1 MTKEELVGKIA
12 KEADISKAKANTALK
27 ALFEGVTVA
36 LKKGKR
42 VSFVGFGTFTVGR
55 RKARMGRNPQTG
67 ATIKI
72 AASRVPKFRAGKA
85 LKDAVRKS

>member
-1 MTKEELVGKIA
+1 MTKEELVDRIS
-12 KEADISKAKANTALK
+12 KEAEISKVKANQALK
-27 ALFEGVTVA
+27 TFFEGVTGA

-72 AASRVPKFRAGKA
+72 AASRVPKFRAGKS
-85 LKDAVRKS
+85 LKDAVR

>member
-1 MTKEELVGKIA
+1 MTKQELVDKIA
-12 KEADISKAKANTALK
+12 KEADISKTKANTALK

-72 AASRVPKFRAGKA
+72 AASKVPRFRAGKT

>member
-1 MTKEELVGKIA
+1 MTKQELVDRIA
-12 KEADISKAKANTALK
+12 KEAEISKTKAGQALK
-27 ALFEGVTVA
+27 TLFEGVTGA

-72 AASRVPKFRAGKA
+72 AASKVPRFRAGKT

>member
-1 MTKEELVGKIA
+1 MTKQELVDRIA
-12 KEADISKAKANTALK
+12 KEAEISKTKANTALK

-67 ATIKI
+67 ATIRI
-72 AASRVPKFRAGKA
+72 AASKVPRFRAGKS